1 MHQGFPSVR
10 CLVLL
15 GCLVVPACGDRLDRK
30 PLGPNPPVAVEP
42 PSAPGPVRDEIPPD
56 QLAAVIDAHYR
67 GLGAMERYEYR
78 AASAAFDE
86 VHRRAPGWINGTIN
100 LAIALLN
107 LGGEAEE
114 KAKAGQGADQATVQ
128 NIETARQ
135 LLDEVI
141 QRRPDNAY
149 ALFSRGIILESRGEN
164 VAANRDFAAVTR
176 IDPRDAHAWYEFGAT
191 LTDPAREGM
200 PAGRDQAAQLIDA
213 YTKALQANPYLTTA
227 MYRLRGAYALAGD
240 RVEAGKMLALYTKL
254 NPKRNVAASGE
265 VAALVYGEMG
275 RYAQIIDPFQHSR
288 PPTAAAPAPRF
299 DPPESIEIK
308 LPEGD
313 RWASM
318 ADLAGPYAAIGRARS
333 RFGAGVATFD
343 VNRDGLLDLYL
354 TAAVT
359 GPKGPRDALLLNQG
373 NRRFTDATAEYGLP
387 LDRASL
393 GVAASDF
400 DADFQVDLYLTGINN
415 NRLFRQS
422 DHKFIDITGE
432 AKVAVDGTISLTA
445 RWLDIDQDGDLD
457 LYVINYAAMSDLET
471 AFTPGA
477 GGRGVANSVFRNDG
491 KPAPV
496 GQRPED
502 NWAPLATA
510 TADLPARSGLSIA
523 FSTAWP
529 SAGVLGAGTA
539 RHTALAALDIDDD
552 RDIDLVVTA
561 DDQAPGVLLNDRG
574 GNFHAAPLAGW
585 PVTGPVANLLVTHVD
600 KDGLPDL
607 VATAAGDRV
616 IAWRN
621 ATKRD
626 GADPTVTGA
635 SFPINA
641 RDWRSAV
648 TVDLDLDTWAD
659 LIGLPAPAPTAGL
672 EWSRNAGLRFE
683 NQGLALGPVGGDNR
697 PVNGFAVANLVGDP
711 LPDLILRRDGEPPRL
726 ARNLGNGSHWLSLDL
741 SGRWKTSHDQMRT
754 NSEGL
759 GARLALEG
767 RDLFVPYDNTTPEA
781 GLSQSVGPVVLGMG
795 SDLNAPLLRT
805 RWPDGV
811 MQSELNVTA
820 DKVLPLVELSRK
832 TGSCPILF
840 TWNGARFV
848 CLGDFAGAAGLG
860 FLEVPGEYHPPDR
873 DEAMLIRP
881 DQLQPVGSIYRLS
894 VVEPMDEVA
903 YLDQLSLDVVDH
915 PPGVAFT
922 PDEHFAF
929 GDPQPTGDLISW
941 TKTISPR
948 AALDH
953 QGRDVLPL
961 ILNADRRSVD
971 QFAKIPGWV
980 GYTEDHALILDFG
993 PASGTDDAPVLCL
1006 TGWVEYPYSQTNYAA
1021 AGAGVV
1027 LRAPVLEQRLPDGG
1041 WQVIVAGM
1049 GHPAGLT
1056 RTMTVNLAGKILPV
1070 ADLVFRINTNMECYW
1085 DQAFLAV
1092 RDPEAL
1098 GSIRTTTL
1106 PVAQARLRDRGYLRE
1121 FTPDGLQPALP
1132 DYDHVDPM
1140 PLARLRGDLTRHGD
1154 VARLLQTDDDQLCV
1168 MGPGDEVQLEF
1179 DGSNLP
1185 PLEPGWSRSFVFR
1198 SVAYCKDADPFTA
1211 TSDTIGPLPWRGM
1224 KSFPFPSGGDRPL
1237 DRRLLGLPPERLPD
1251 ATRRRSLARFRW
1263 GLGPEVGGVRQ
1274 VRRGREHRGSAGS
1287 GR

>member
-1 MHQGFPSVR
+1 MLQGFPSVR

-15 GCLVVPACGDRLDRK
+15 GCVVVPACGDRVDRK
-30 PLGPNPPVAVEP
+30 PAGPNPSLSGEP
-42 PSAPGPVRDEIPPD
+42 PATPGPVRDEIPPD

-78 AASAAFDE
+78 AAAAAFED
-86 VHRRAPGWINGTIN
+86 VHRRAPGWITGTVN

-114 KAKAGQGADQATVQ
+114 KAKAGQGASDQATVQ
-128 NIETARQ
+128 NIETARR

-141 QRRPDNAY
+141 QRQPDNAY

-176 IDPRDAHAWYEFGAT
+176 VDPRDAHAWYEFGAT

-200 PAGRDQAAQLIDA
+200 PAGRDQATQLIDA

-240 RVEAGKMLALYTKL
+240 RAQAGKMLALYTQL

-275 RYAQIIDPFQHSR
+275 HYAQIIDPFQHSR
-288 PPTAAAPAPRF
+288 PPTVMLPAPRF
-299 DPPESIEIK
+299 DPPELIEIK

-313 RWASM
+313 RWASI
-318 ADLAGPYAAIGRARS
+318 ADFAGPYTAIGRAQG

-354 TAAVT
+354 TGAVI
-359 GPKGPRDALLLNQG
+359 GPRGLRDALLVNLG
-373 NRRFTDATAEYGLP
+373 NRRFTDATGEYGLP

-400 DADFQVDLYLTGINN
+400 DADFQVDLYLTGIND

-422 DHKFIDITGE
+422 DQKFVDITSE
-432 AKVAVDGTISLTA
+432 AGVAVEGSISLTA

-457 LYVINYAAMSDLET
+457 LYVINHAAIADLET

-477 GGRGVANSVFRNDG
+477 GGRGMANSVFRNDG
-491 KPAPV
+491 KPSPV

-510 TADLPARSGLSIA
+510 TADLPARQGLSIA
-523 FSTAWP
+523 FGTAWP
-529 SAGVLGAGTA
+529 SAGILGAGTA

-561 DDQAPGVLLNDRG
+561 DDQPPSVLLNDRG
-574 GNFHAAPLAGW
+574 GSFHATTLNGW
-585 PVTGPVANLLVTHVD
+585 PGASRVSNLLVTHVD
-600 KDGLPDL
+600 KDGRPDL
-607 VATAAGDRV
+607 VATIAGERA

-621 ATKRD
+621 ATTRD
-626 GADPTVTGA
+626 GPYPTILGET
-635 SFPINA
+635 FPINA
-641 RDWRSAV
+641 VGWRSAT
-648 TVDLDLDTWAD
+648 TVDLDLNTWAD
-659 LIGLPAPAPTAGL
+659 LVGLPAPTPTAGL
-672 EWSRNAGLRFE
+672 EWTRNTGLRYE
-683 NQGLALGPVGGDNR
+683 NQGLALAPVDADNR
-697 PVNGFAVANLVGDP
+697 PVMGFAVANHVGDP
-711 LPDLILRRDGEPPRL
+711 LPDLILRREGEPPRL

-759 GARLALEG
+759 GARLTLEG

-781 GLSQSVGPVVLGMG
+781 GLAQSVGPVVLGMG
-795 SDLNAPLLRT
+795 AHLTAPLLRT

-820 DKVLPLVELSRK
+820 DKLLPLVELSRK

-840 TWNGARFV
+840 TWNGDRFV

-860 FLEVPGEYHPPDR
+860 FLEAPGEYHPPDR
-873 DEAMLIRP
+873 DEAMLIRA
-881 DQLQPVGSIYRLS
+881 DQLQPVGSTYRLS

-903 YLDQLSLDVVDH
+903 YLDQLFLDVVDQ
-915 PPGVAFT
+915 PPAVAVT

-929 GDPQPTGDLISW
+929 GDPQPTGDLIAW
-941 TKTISPR
+941 TKTIPPR
-948 AALDH
+948 SAVDH
-953 QGRDVLPL
+953 LGRDVLPL
-961 ILNADRRSVD
+961 VRDADRRTVD
-971 QFAKIPGWV
+971 QFAKVPGWI
-980 GYTEDHALILDFG
+980 GYTEDHSLILDFG
-993 PASGTDDAPVLCL
+993 PATEAHDALVLCL

-1021 AGAGVV
+1021 SGAGVV
-1027 LRAPVLEQRLPDGG
+1027 LRPPVLEQRLPDGG
-1041 WQVIVAGM
+1041 WRVIAAGM

-1056 RTMTVNLAGKILPV
+1056 RTMTVNLAGKTLPG
-1070 ADLVFRINTNMECYW
+1070 ADLIFRIRTNMECYW
-1085 DQAFLAV
+1085 DQAFLAI
-1092 RDPEAL
+1092 RDPKAL
-1098 GSIRTTTL
+1098 QAIRTTRLT
-1106 PVAQARLRDRGYLRE
+1106 VAQARLRDRGYLRE
-1121 FTPDGLQPALP
+1121 VAPDGLQPALP
-1132 DYDHVDPM
+1132 DYEHVDPM

-1237 DRRLLGLPPERLPD
+1237 DPAYSAYLQND
-1251 ATRRRSLARFRW
+1251 QTRPA
-1263 GLGPEVGGVRQ
+1263 GGR
-1274 VRRGREHRGSAGS
+1274 
-1287 GR
+1287 